1 MITFRAVSPQRPYD
15 KTNGFAS
22 GEMFRDGSFK
32 KTQGEIS
39 FCGKTID
46 KSIQATRCCLYP
58 FL

>member
-1 MITFRAVSPQRPYD
+1 MITFRAVSPQRPCD

-46 KSIQATRCCLYP
+46 KSIQATRCC
-58 FL
+58 